1 MMQFRSSSVG
11 KLMAYPDKNTLPDG
25 AVSYINELASQII
38 LNWQPELD
46 TFAIE
51 KGKQCE
57 DDSIALLN
65 SVTGKSYTKN
75 ATRKTTDLL
84 TGEWDIEDES
94 ESLIIDIKSAYSK
107 KTFPIAIKEGDR
119 KLYEWQLTAYMHLRN
134 LDNAMLAYCLVDT
147 PEPLISKKDNED
159 WHHVS
164 HIPERYRVTTF
175 QMSRD
180 ATKEEQLIA
189 RCKLAQMRLVEILD
203 NRGYDW
209 GVVDMSAQAT
219 ELLDFA
225 V

>member
-1 MMQFRSSSVG
+1 
-11 KLMAYPDKNTLPDG
+11 MAYPDKNTLPEG

-38 LNWQPELD
+38 LEWKPELD

-57 DDSIALLN
+57 DESIELLN
-65 SVTGKSYTKN
+65 DFLGKAYTKN
-75 ATRKTTDLL
+75 STRKTTDLL

-107 KTFPIAIKEGDR
+107 KTFPIAIKDGDR

-147 PEPLISKKDNED
+147 PAQLISKKDNED
-159 WHHVS
+159 WHKVS

-175 QMSRD
+175 DMTRD
-180 ATKEEQLIA
+180 ATKEKQLLD
-189 RCKLAQMRLVEILD
+189 RCKLAQKRLLEILES
-203 NRGYDW
+203 RGYDW
-209 GVVDMSAQAT
+209 GVISDDD
-219 ELLDFA
+219 DF
-225 V
+225 

>member
-38 LNWQPELD
+38 LSWQPELD

-75 ATRKTTDLL
+75 TTRKTTDLL

-159 WHHVS
+159 WHLVS
-164 HIPERYRVTTF
+164 HIPERYRVTMF

-180 ATKEEQLIA
+180 TAKEEQLIA
-189 RCKLAQMRLVEILD
+189 RCKLAQMRLVETLD
-203 NRGYDW
+203 SRGYDW
-209 GVVDMSAQAT
+209 GVINDT
-219 ELLDFA
+219 DLDFLL
-225 V
+225 

>member
-1 MMQFRSSSVG
+1 MMQFRASSVG

-25 AVSYINELASQII
+25 AISYINEIASQII

-57 DDSIALLN
+57 NESISLLN
-65 SVTGKSYTKN
+65 SFLGKDYTKN
-75 ATRKTTDLL
+75 SNRITTDLL

-107 KTFPIAIKEGDR
+107 KTFPIAIKDGDR

-134 LDNAMLAYCLVDT
+134 LDNARLAYCLVDT

-159 WHHVS
+159 WHKVS

-175 QMSRD
+175 DMERNKE
-180 ATKEEQLIA
+180 KEEQLIA
-189 RCKLAQMRLVEILD
+189 RCKLAQKRLLEILD
-203 NRGYDW
+203 SRGYDW
-209 GVVDMSAQAT
+209 GVVGMEEQNSDV
-219 ELLDFA
+219 LDFTI
-225 V
+225 

>member
-1 MMQFRSSSVG
+1 
-11 KLMAYPDKNTLPDG
+11 MAYPDKNTLPDG
-25 AVSYINELASQII
+25 AVSYINEIASQII

-57 DDSIALLN
+57 DASIALLN
-65 SVTGKSYTKN
+65 SVTGKAYTKN

-107 KTFPIAIKEGDR
+107 KTFPIAIKDGDR

-147 PEPLISKKDNED
+147 PESLISKKDNED
-159 WHHVS
+159 WHKVS
-164 HIPERYRVTTF
+164 HIPGRYRVTTF
-175 QMSRD
+175 NMERNKE
-180 ATKEEQLIA
+180 KEEQLIA
-189 RCKLAQMRLVEILD
+189 RCKLAQKRLLEILD
-203 NRGYDW
+203 SRGYDW
-209 GVVDMSAQAT
+209 GMVDMVEQDSDV
-219 ELLDFA
+219 LDFA
-225 V
+225 I